1 MLAAQITAPRRFEII
16 ETAEPN
22 LESERDGSVLIRTN
36 RSALCGSDM
45 PAFAAERPAGDY
57 PLAPGLSMHECIGV
71 IAATRSRRFKEGDT
85 VVSIPRAKNGLAE
98 YFLADEA
105 ATVALVDSRDE
116 DAMLISQPLGTIIW
130 ACRKLENLLNQHTV
144 VLGQGPMGLLMTR
157 MLSNMGAK
165 TVIGMD
171 LLDYRLA
178 VSHQM
183 GATHTINPTD
193 VDPVE
198 AVIDITGGALADL
211 VVEMVGHQTETISEC
226 LKLVRRGGTVVAFGV
241 PDEKV
246 YGFQFSDFFRKNI
259 HLIGAVGQ
267 EVQSDIPLAIDLIKQ
282 GRIDVAPI
290 ITHHLPFTEA
300 QLGFELSL
308 HKRDGA
314 IKVFFEYD

>member
-1 MLAAQITAPRRFEII
+1 MLAAQITAPRCFEII
-16 ETAEPN
+16 ETAQPN
-22 LESERDGSVLIRTN
+22 LESEGDSTVLIKTN

-45 PAFAAERPAGDY
+45 PAFAAEYPAGDY

-98 YFLADEA
+98 YFVADEA
-105 ATVALVDSRDE
+105 NTVALVDPRDQ

-130 ACRKLENLLNQHTV
+130 ACRKLGNLLNQHTV

-157 MLSNMGAK
+157 MLSNLGAK

-178 VSHQM
+178 VSHRM
-183 GATHTINPTD
+183 GATHTINPTV

-198 AVIDITGGALADL
+198 AVIDITGGTLADL
-211 VVEMVGHQTETISEC
+211 VVEMVGHQTETINQC
-226 LKLVRRGGTVVAFGV
+226 LKLVRRSGTVVAFGV
-241 PDEKV
+241 PDEKI
-246 YGFQFSDFFRKNI
+246 YSFQFSDFFRRNV

-267 EVQSDIPLAIDLIKQ
+267 QVQSDIPLAIDLIKQ
-282 GRIDVAPI
+282 GRIDVTPI